1 MANGPELSRRLR
13 CCYFLYFWGRQ
24 GEMSRLSRMTVGLML
39 AVGLAGCAKQVLY
52 KPGANAF
59 DFETDKSA
67 CEYEALKYA
76 GGYDNSYAS
85 AVGSA
90 MDMAIRRN
98 ELTMACMRQKGW
110 HPAPTSNAAP
120 EKFTPTKVDL
130 PS

>member
-1 MANGPELSRRLR
+1 
-13 CCYFLYFWGRQ
+13 
-24 GEMSRLSRMTVGLML
+24 MSRLSRMTAGVML
-39 AVGLAGCAKQVLY
+39 AIGLAGCAKQVLY

-59 DFETDKSA
+59 DFEADKSA

-76 GGYDNSYAS
+76 GGYDNSYTS

-98 ELTMACMRQKGW
+98 DITMACMRQKGW
-110 HPAPTSNAAP
+110 HPASPSYTP
-120 EKFTPTKVDL
+120 QEKFTPTKVEL